1 MNARLTMILAA
12 CAAGVILPLVAAE
25 GDILAESGDSPAFV
39 VYTTDTATYAAMS
52 SAEIAALPSVFRRA
66 GETVTATSPNG
77 IETTVPSSSLASIL
91 TSGGIW
97 TLAGS
102 GYGETLAR
110 VGVAWAVYGETGD
123 ILASFDGGSYGVDS
137 MLEGPNRKIKRGMD
151 VLSTAYSGDA
161 WIGDASRASVLTFI
175 SPSGAETARN
185 LSGTG
190 ASEFGFNNI
199 GVWTVSL
206 YSPFFGTTQEAE
218 VTVSGGFFLVV
229 R

>member
-12 CAAGVILPLVAAE
+12 CAAGAILPLVAAD
-25 GDILAESGDSPAFV
+25 GDILAESGDSPAFA
-39 VYTTDTATYAAMS
+39 VYTTDTAKYAAMS
-52 SAEIAALPSVFRRA
+52 TAEIAALPPVFRRA

-77 IETTVPSSSLASIL
+77 IETAIPSSSLASIL
-91 TSGGIW
+91 TSGGVW

-110 VGVAWAVYGETGD
+110 VGVAWAVYGETG
-123 ILASFDGGSYGVDS
+123 
-137 MLEGPNRKIKRGMD
+137 PNRKIKRGD
-151 VLSTAYSGDA
+151 VLPTAYSGDA
-161 WIGDASRASVLTFI
+161 WIGDASRASVLTFV
-175 SPSGAETARN
+175 SPSGAETTRN

-218 VTVSGGFFLVV
+218 VAVSGGFFLIV

>member
-12 CAAGVILPLVAAE
+12 CAAGAILPLVAAD
-25 GDILAESGDSPAFV
+25 GDILAESGDSPAFA
-39 VYTTDTATYAAMS
+39 VYTTDTAKYAAMS
-52 SAEIAALPSVFRRA
+52 TAEIAALPPVFRRA

-77 IETTVPSSSLASIL
+77 IETAIPSSSLASIL
-91 TSGGIW
+91 TSGGVW

-137 MLEGPNRKIKRGMD
+137 MLEGPNRKIKRGD
-151 VLSTAYSGDA
+151 VLPTAYSGDA
-161 WIGDASRASVLTFI
+161 WIGDASRASVLTFV
-175 SPSGAETARN
+175 SPSGAETTRN
-185 LSGTG
+185 LFGTG

-218 VTVSGGFFLVV
+218 VAVSGGFFLIV